1 MLNAVFAVAD
11 NGAFGNKGGL
21 PWPHIPEDLK
31 IFKQLTENTTLVM
44 GRYTYE
50 SLPIKPSSSRP
61 FIILSTSDLQI
72 TKYLRT
78 CSSFE
83 NLLTKEGNY
92 TIIGGASILTPE
104 VLKHCTN
111 IYVSHIDGAFD
122 HDVALS
128 KRTQIWL
135 DTLHSEILVWVK
147 DKFTCKRYQIERK

>member
-1 MLNAVFAVAD
+1 MINAVFAVAD
-11 NGAFGNKGGL
+11 NGAFGNKGSL

-31 IFKQLTENTTLVM
+31 LFKQLTENTILVM

-50 SLPIKPSSSRP
+50 SLPIKPTSSRP
-61 FIILSTSDLQI
+61 FIILSTSDIQV
-72 TKYLRT
+72 TKHLST

-83 NLLTKEGNY
+83 SLLTRGGNY
-92 TIIGGASILTPE
+92 TIIGGASLLTPE

-111 IYVSHIDGAFD
+111 IYVSCIEGNYD

-128 KRTQIWL
+128 TRTQLWL
-135 DTLHSEILVWVK
+135 KNMPSETLVWVK